1 MTRFM
6 RSIRLLILVGV
17 FGVAIDIASPRP
29 SSAQTAIITPTAS
42 PSPDTR
48 DIDERLKR
56 LERLFESGSLLNLFD
71 ELQNLSA
78 EVRDLE
84 GRVEEQEHR
93 IERLQE
99 TLDAQILRFLE
110 MEKELEALESK
121 QSSTTGDLSVTDI
134 EAAVDASADAGSKG
148 AADTES
154 GDTASAPTAASASS
168 LSANIAEQQ
177 AYQSAFALLKARRY
191 EDASITFRQF
201 IEDYP
206 NGNYE
211 GSARYW
217 LGETHY
223 IKREYE
229 TALQIFKQL
238 VERYPGNL
246 NALRA
251 MLKIGYIQDTL
262 DNPEEAIRMLE
273 SLIDRYPDSNQA
285 DLAKKRLQHIQQQRQ

>member
-1 MTRFM
+1 M
-6 RSIRLLILVGV
+6 RSIRLLILAGIL
-17 FGVAIDIASPRP
+17 GGAIGIASPI
-29 SSAQTAIITPTAS
+29 SSLAQSAIITPTTS
-42 PSPDTR
+42 PAPDTR

-78 EVRDLE
+78 EVRELE
-84 GRVEEQEHR
+84 GRVEEQEHL

-99 TLDAQILRFLE
+99 SLDAQILRFLE
-110 MEKELEALESK
+110 MEKDIEALESK
-121 QSSTTGDLSVTDI
+121 RSSSAG
-134 EAAVDASADAGSKG
+134 EAALGEPDAVVEAV
-148 AADTES
+148 
-154 GDTASAPTAASASS
+154 DTASAGSGSAAAADPESGDAASTSTAAAS
-168 LSANIAEQQ
+168 LSDNIAEQQ

-201 IEDYP
+201 IDDYP

-238 VERYPGNL
+238 VDRYPGNL

-251 MLKIGYIQDTL
+251 MLKIGYIQDSL
-262 DNPEEAIRMLE
+262 GNPDEAIRVLE
-273 SLIDRYPDSNQA
+273 GLIDRYPDSNQA
-285 DLAKKRLQHIQQQRQ
+285 DLAKKRLQSIQQQRQ